1 MQRRSMLYE
10 KVVNIEANYTA
21 ALHWIAI
28 DTEPCVFGMNRK
40 WLQEWIQKC
49 WQPYKTTFASTGRLV
64 TYTKKV
70 QWDTVI
76 SHCRPIDVI
85 TFMWQTK
92 HLGKKNCISVWCF
105 SVSVREIT
113 KETHTQ
119 KQTDIQEYTHTYSED
134 KVQRWISV
142 LNVWL
147 WSALFDVHSWRNEF
161 HLIFPLWPASCFDI
175 KLNSVFLNMR
185 LKGCES
191 ILKSKSEKKT
201 FKVNAFKSTL
211 YYFILFNTQHVLI
224 L

>member
-28 DTEPCVFGMNRK
+28 DTEPCVFGMKGK

-76 SHCRPIDVI
+76 SRCRLIDVI
-85 TFMWQTK
+85 TFMWQAK
-92 HLGKKNCISVWCF
+92 HLQEKLYFCLMFLCQCQRNNKRN
-105 SVSVREIT
+105 
-113 KETHTQ
+113 THTE
-119 KQTDIQEYTHTYSED
+119 TDRHTGVHTHTYSED

-147 WSALFDVHSWRNEF
+147 WSALFDVHSWKNEF
-161 HLIFPLWPASCFDI
+161 HHIFPLWPASCFDI
-175 KLNSVFLNMR
+175 K
-185 LKGCES
+185 
-191 ILKSKSEKKT
+191 
-201 FKVNAFKSTL
+201 
-211 YYFILFNTQHVLI
+211 
-224 L
+224 